1 MAWSGLILKALEHQ
15 QRAFQLG
22 SNMVGFPK
30 TEKTYCERGGLQFGG
45 WTFFFFFL
53 GGWTFI
59 EVERDYWQRAL
70 VKTRRSV

>member
-1 MAWSGLILKALEHQ
+1 
-15 QRAFQLG
+15 
-22 SNMVGFPK
+22 MVGFPK
-30 TEKTYCERGGLQFGG
+30 TEKTYCERGGLKF
-45 WTFFFFFL
+45 